1 MIHPLLFQWMAPG
14 PSNTSETP
22 LLPQGGLSIVSDLFD
37 YLSPLRMVVNWGMV
51 VGRRRGASSRGAT
64 RSFSDNPHDSHES
77 SSHHSTRKT
86 ALFQRLRR
94 SPAVMI
100 HPLLFQWM
108 APGPSN
114 TSETPLLPQGGLSIV
129 SDLFDYLSPTLEEM
143 RSAPPRSPL
152 TRFLTSYGG
161 NIEIF

>member
-37 YLSPLRMVVNWGMV
+37 YLSPLRMVVNWGWWWAAEEGLRAAVLRGRLVTIPMILMSHRHITLH
-51 VGRRRGASSRGAT
+51 GRR
-64 RSFSDNPHDSHES
+64 P
-77 SSHHSTRKT
+77 
-86 ALFQRLRR
+86 FQRLRR